1 MSASIGVSVSPS
13 DPPEAADD
21 LLSAAD
27 IAMYTAKRQGCGR
40 ALLFREAMR
49 ATVRGK
55 LYLAADLVRAAAV
68 SPAAR
73 ASLASVVFYAHQLG
87 LGTTAGGGVATA
99 AQLDTVAAAGCDWVI
114 GPVYGP
120 AQPTPQ
126 RAAAQVHG
134 ARATAVDHAGR
145 GRTGIPRS

>member
-1 MSASIGVSVSPS
+1 MFIPR
-13 DPPEAADD
+13 
-21 LLSAAD
+21 
-27 IAMYTAKRQGCGR
+27 I
-40 ALLFREAMR
+40 
-49 ATVRGK
+49 
-55 LYLAADLVRAAAV
+55 LAADLVRAAAV

-87 LGTTAGGGVATA
+87 LGTTAGGGRDGRPARHRRRGR
-99 AQLDTVAAAGCDWVI
+99 LRLGI